1 MLDTKPNDL
10 SSTLWISVVFLF
22 CSWMLQ
28 KAVLFQIEVKERGN
42 SAMGVD
48 SCSSHM
54 SLPFASGWGERLQ
67 GTVQKASSKTIGLRG
82 LCQSKQESTSAV
94 S

>member
-28 KAVLFQIEVKERGN
+28 KAVLFQTEVKERGN

-67 GTVQKASSKTIGLRG
+67 GTMQNNWSERFV
-82 LCQSKQESTSAV
+82 SKQAGEYECC
-94 S
+94 